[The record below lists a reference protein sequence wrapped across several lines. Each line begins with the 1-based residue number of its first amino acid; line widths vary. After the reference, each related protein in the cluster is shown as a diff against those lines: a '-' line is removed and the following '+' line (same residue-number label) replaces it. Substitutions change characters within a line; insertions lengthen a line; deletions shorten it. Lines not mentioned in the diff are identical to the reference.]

1 MSTEF
6 WAKIAMRVSQEE
18 KQRSHR
24 RIVESAARLVRER
37 GVDATSVADV
47 MADAGL
53 THGGFYRHFETKDA
67 LTEAAL
73 QSAFGQITSLLEAQQ
88 SATGAEAAFTAFQN
102 IYRSDGHAANPGIGC
117 PIAALAGEIGR
128 GTGVLKTAFG
138 RGVNRLIDRLMLG
151 MPGASSRRRD
161 RATRELAMMAG
172 AIMIARASDPDT
184 AQAVLA
190 ACRPKGTSNV

>member
-53 THGGFYRHFETKDA
+53 TAVF
-67 LTEAAL
+67 
-73 QSAFGQITSLLEAQQ
+73 I
-88 SATGAEAAFTAFQN
+88 
-102 IYRSDGHAANPGIGC
+102 GI
-117 PIAALAGEIGR
+117 
-128 GTGVLKTAFG
+128 
-138 RGVNRLIDRLMLG
+138 
-151 MPGASSRRRD
+151 SRPR
-161 RATRELAMMAG
+161 TH
-172 AIMIARASDPDT
+172 
-184 AQAVLA
+184 
-190 ACRPKGTSNV
+190 